1 MVVARA
7 CAQAPHLFSHPR
19 HTTLVLIAS
28 VTYYN
33 TPPYIRIYWRRLS
46 ERAVRLSASA
56 STAEEHHGVGLA
68 TVGLAAADGHAA
80 AARDAREAAECS
92 LAVERPAD
100 HAAE

>member
-1 MVVARA
+1 M
-7 CAQAPHLFSHPR
+7 
-19 HTTLVLIAS
+19 LVLRCERHLLYLRA
-28 VTYYN
+28 Y
-33 TPPYIRIYWRRLS
+33 RRRLS
-46 ERAVRLSASA
+46 ERAVRLSTSA
-56 STAEEHHGVGLA
+56 GTAEEEHGVGLA